1 MKNVSLVLC
10 AFAAAGIMA
19 STHAANVEEGKAK
32 AFACASCHGQDGVSV
47 NPTIPNLAG
56 QKEAY
61 LINQLKAFK
70 DGARKHAMMNAVA
83 AQLNQQE
90 IENLAAFWNSLP
102 GASGTAKSE
111 IPAHILKTRVAFPEN
126 YQKDFTY
133 YTTIN
138 FPDRK
143 QVRKYYTNDLA
154 LRAARDGQPLPQ
166 GSALFVEVFSARLD
180 EAKNPVTGY
189 DGFYVP
195 EKLLFYTAME
205 TQPGWG
211 DDFPDLF
218 RNGDW
223 NYAVFTLDKKPRAG
237 VNQAECLA
245 CHKPLTK
252 DSYVFSLEALR
263 AKAKM
268 SR

>member
-1 MKNVSLVLC
+1 M
-10 AFAAAGIMA
+10 IA
-19 STHAANVEEGKAK
+19 SAHGANVEEGKAR
-32 AFACASCHGQDGVSV
+32 ASACAACHGSDGVSV

-70 DGARKHAMMNAVA
+70 AGARKNAMMNAVA
-83 AQLNQQE
+83 AQLSDQD

-102 GASGTAKSE
+102 GAAGMAKSE
-111 IPAHILKTRVAFPEN
+111 VPAHILKTRVAFPEN
-126 YQKDFTY
+126 YRKDFTY
-133 YTTIN
+133 YTSIN

-143 QVRKYYTNDLA
+143 QVRRYYANRLA
-154 LRAARDGQPLPQ
+154 LQAARDGRPLPQ
-166 GSALFVEVFSARLD
+166 GSVLFVEVYGVKLD
-180 EAKNPVTGY
+180 EAKNPITGA

-211 DDFPDLF
+211 DDFPELF

-223 NYAVFTLDKKPRAG
+223 NYAVFTTDKKPRAG

-245 CHKPLTK
+245 CHKPLAK

-263 AKAKM
+263 AQAKT